1 MLPYG
6 ATCHPLV
13 AGGGGARGAVAA
25 ADQLDEAEYHQQQDG
40 DHDGHRR
47 ARGRLAKL
55 DKVYPGASCDFDP

>member
-1 MLPYG
+1 
-6 ATCHPLV
+6 V
-13 AGGGGARGAVAA
+13 VGARGAVAA